1 MKRHTCTYTQK
12 RFFLEWIF
20 CGPNIYT
27 WDLGTF
33 STSCWSYFLWPL
45 KQNCPGEWLDQ
56 HISGA
61 AAHSRA
67 CVHTVFA
74 FYSLVLM
81 VLKDLFISE
90 NTGHPSQQRGSSLRA
105 VWPFY
110 EDVKQYIQPGSPQ
123 LLDKCVIKHFNH
135 FAGQSEIYLT
145 LQTLTFDS
153 SGILTLPTLRM
164 HVTYGFG
171 HLNHYCTIGKMHL
184 IPRSP
189 LLCSSKSSFQL

>member
-12 RFFLEWIF
+12 RFFLERIF

-27 WDLGTF
+27 WDFGTF

-81 VLKDLFISE
+81 VLKRSFHFRKYRSSQPTEGKFIKSCV
-90 NTGHPSQQRGSSLRA
+90 TILWGCKTVHPTRIASASRQM
-105 VWPFY
+105 
-110 EDVKQYIQPGSPQ
+110 
-123 LLDKCVIKHFNH
+123 CH
-135 FAGQSEIYLT
+135 
-145 LQTLTFDS
+145 QTF
-153 SGILTLPTLRM
+153 
-164 HVTYGFG
+164 
-171 HLNHYCTIGKMHL
+171 
-184 IPRSP
+184 
-189 LLCSSKSSFQL
+189 